1 MYETKQQVLFSCL
14 KVFEVNS
21 ASKRSGK
28 HILSQ
33 LEEATQSHLVISNKP
48 TTTIKGPVPESS
60 FAGLFSKP
68 EANPSCASGPLGALF
83 QKAGKASKSE
93 EKKGVKGRKGKSV
106 KEKKEKSRAKGKS
119 ILKQPSQSLSQDG
132 TESNLSSKAASLIL
146 FEEVSSLT
154 KLTYLLG
161 MIPRLKQWNNGQS
174 GVPSGSSVQNLE
186 ISQSGS

>member
-1 MYETKQQVLFSCL
+1 MFSFL

-33 LEEATQSHLVISNKP
+33 LEEATQSHLVTSNKP

-68 EANPSCASGPLGALF
+68 GANSSCASGPLGALF
-83 QKAGKASKSE
+83 QQAGKASKSK
-93 EKKGVKGRKGKSV
+93 EKKGVKGSKGKSV
-106 KEKKEKSRAKGKS
+106 KEKKGKSRAKGKS

-146 FEEVSSLT
+146 FEEVSSLP
-154 KLTYLLG
+154 KLTY
-161 MIPRLKQWNNGQS
+161 IPR
-174 GVPSGSSVQNLE
+174 VIP
-186 ISQSGS
+186 